1 MLKTLRFAQDA
12 TQMFMA
18 MVKLE
23 NLSKGYL
30 ATLCFLI
37 FIDYAS
43 KIIALNYIEVL
54 QQSDFLPLID
64 FLIVFNSGIAFSFLD
79 LNNFVSRYILLI
91 LIFFITLYFFKIFL
105 DEKNDLKKKALLLI
119 ISGALGNFID
129 RLPDGIVTD
138 FLHFKP
144 FDFSL
149 FIFNF
154 ADAFITIGAI
164 IFIFSELILLKS
176 KNESKN

>member
-1 MLKTLRFAQDA
+1 
-12 TQMFMA
+12 

-23 NLSKGYL
+23 NLSKGYIV
-30 ATLCFLI
+30 TLCFLI

-43 KIIALNYIEVL
+43 KIIALNYIEAL
-54 QQSDFLPLID
+54 QQNDFIPLID

-79 LNNFVSRYILLI
+79 FNNFVSRYILLVV
-91 LIFFITLYFFKIFL
+91 IFFITFYFFKIFL
-105 DEKNDLKKKALLLI
+105 DEKDDLKKKSLLLI
-119 ISGALGNFID
+119 IAGALGNFFD
-129 RLPDGIVTD
+129 RLPDGVVTD

-154 ADAFITIGAI
+154 ADAYITLGAI

-176 KNESKN
+176 KNETKN

>member
-1 MLKTLRFAQDA
+1 
-12 TQMFMA
+12 MFMA

-30 ATLCFLI
+30 VTLCFLL
-37 FIDYAS
+37 FIDYLS

-54 QQSDFLPLID
+54 QQNDFLPLID

-79 LNNFVSRYILLI
+79 FNNFVSRYILLI
-91 LIFFITLYFFKIFL
+91 IVFLITMYFLKIFL
-105 DEKNDLKKKALLLI
+105 DEKDNLKKKSFLLI
-119 ISGALGNFID
+119 IAGALGNFID
-129 RLPDGIVTD
+129 RLPDGVVTD

-154 ADAFITIGAI
+154 ADAYITLGAI

-176 KNESKN
+176 KHEAKN

>member
-1 MLKTLRFAQDA
+1 
-12 TQMFMA
+12 MFMV

-30 ATLCFLI
+30 ATLFFLI
-37 FIDYAS
+37 LIDYAS
-43 KIIALNYIEVL
+43 KIIALNHIETL
-54 QQSDFLPLID
+54 QQNDFLPLID

-79 LNNFVSRYILLI
+79 LNNFVSRYILSI
-91 LIFFITLYFFKIFL
+91 IIFFITFYFFKFFL
-105 DEKNDLKKKALLLI
+105 DEKDTLKKKALLLI
-119 ISGALGNFID
+119 VSGALGNFID
-129 RLPDGIVTD
+129 RLPDGLVTD

-154 ADAFITIGAI
+154 ADAYITIGAI

>member
-1 MLKTLRFAQDA
+1 
-12 TQMFMA
+12 MFMV

-23 NLSKGYL
+23 NLSKGYIV
-30 ATLCFLI
+30 TLCLLI
-37 FIDYAS
+37 IIDYAS
-43 KIIALNYIEVL
+43 KIIALNYIEAL
-54 QQSDFLPLID
+54 QQNDFIPLID

-79 LNNFVSRYILLI
+79 FNNFVSRYILLVV
-91 LIFFITLYFFKIFL
+91 IFFITFYFFKIFL
-105 DEKNDLKKKALLLI
+105 DEKDDLKKKSLLLI
-119 ISGALGNFID
+119 IAGALGNFID

>member
-1 MLKTLRFAQDA
+1 
-12 TQMFMA
+12 

-37 FIDYAS
+37 FVDYVS
-43 KIIALNYIEVL
+43 KIIALNHIEAF
-54 QQSDFLPLID
+54 QQNDFLPLID
-64 FLIVFNSGIAFSFLD
+64 FLLVFNSGIAFSFLD

-105 DEKNDLKKKALLLI
+105 DEKNDLKKRALLLI
-119 ISGALGNFID
+119 ISGALGNLID

-154 ADAFITIGAI
+154 ADAYITIGAI

>member
-1 MLKTLRFAQDA
+1 MV
-12 TQMFMA
+12 

-37 FIDYAS
+37 FVDYVS
-43 KIIALNYIEVL
+43 KIIALNHIEAF
-54 QQSDFLPLID
+54 QQNDFLPLID
-64 FLIVFNSGIAFSFLD
+64 FLLVFNSGIAFSFLD

-91 LIFFITLYFFKIFL
+91 FIFFITLYFFKIFL
-105 DEKNDLKKKALLLI
+105 DEKNDLKKRALLLI
-119 ISGALGNFID
+119 ISGALGNLID

-154 ADAFITIGAI
+154 ADAYITIGAI

>member
-1 MLKTLRFAQDA
+1 
-12 TQMFMA
+12 MFMA

-23 NLSKGYL
+23 NLSKRYL
-30 ATLCFLI
+30 VALFFLV

-43 KIIALNYIEVL
+43 KIIALNHIQTL
-54 QQSDFLPLID
+54 QQNDFLPLID

-105 DEKNDLKKKALLLI
+105 DEKDNLKKKALLLI
-119 ISGALGNFID
+119 VSGALGNFID

-138 FLHFKP
+138 FLHLKP

-149 FIFNF
+149 FNLSDLLIFTG
-154 ADAFITIGAI
+154 ILGL
-164 IFIFSELILLKS
+164 IFLLFDKL
-176 KNESKN
+176 K

>member
-1 MLKTLRFAQDA
+1 
-12 TQMFMA
+12 MFMV

-23 NLSKGYL
+23 NLSKGYIV
-30 ATLCFLI
+30 TLCLLI

-43 KIIALNYIEVL
+43 KIIALNYIEAL
-54 QQSDFLPLID
+54 QQNNFIPFID
-64 FLIVFNSGIAFSFLD
+64 FLIVFNSGIAFSLLD

-91 LIFFITLYFFKIFL
+91 VIFFITLYFFKIFL
-105 DEKNDLKKKALLLI
+105 DEKDNLKKKSFLLI
-119 ISGALGNFID
+119 IAGALGNFFD
-129 RLPDGIVTD
+129 RLPDGVVTD
-138 FLHFKP
+138 FLHFNP

-154 ADAFITIGAI
+154 ADAYITIGAI

>member
-1 MLKTLRFAQDA
+1 MV
-12 TQMFMA
+12 

-37 FIDYAS
+37 FVDYVS
-43 KIIALNYIEVL
+43 KIIALNHIEAF
-54 QQSDFLPLID
+54 QQNDFLPLIV
-64 FLIVFNSGIAFSFLD
+64 FLLVFNSGIAFSFLD

-105 DEKNDLKKKALLLI
+105 DEKNDLKKRALLLI
-119 ISGALGNFID
+119 ISGALGNLID

-154 ADAFITIGAI
+154 ADAYITIGAI

>member
-1 MLKTLRFAQDA
+1 
-12 TQMFMA
+12 

-23 NLSKGYL
+23 NLSKGYI

-37 FIDYAS
+37 IIDYAS
-43 KIIALNYIEVL
+43 KIIALNYIEAL
-54 QQSDFLPLID
+54 QQNDFIPLID

-79 LNNFVSRYILLI
+79 FNNFVSRYILLVV
-91 LIFFITLYFFKIFL
+91 IFFITFYFFKIFL
-105 DEKNDLKKKALLLI
+105 DEKDDLKKKSLLLI
-119 ISGALGNFID
+119 IAGALGNFFD
-129 RLPDGIVTD
+129 RLPDGVVTD

-154 ADAFITIGAI
+154 ADAYITLGAI

>member
-1 MLKTLRFAQDA
+1 MV
-12 TQMFMA
+12 

-37 FIDYAS
+37 FVDYVS
-43 KIIALNYIEVL
+43 KIIALNHIEAF
-54 QQSDFLPLID
+54 QQNDFLPLID
-64 FLIVFNSGIAFSFLD
+64 FLLVFNSGIAFSFLD

-105 DEKNDLKKKALLLI
+105 DEKNDLKKRALLLI
-119 ISGALGNFID
+119 ISGALGNLID

-154 ADAFITIGAI
+154 ADAYITIGAI

>member
-1 MLKTLRFAQDA
+1 
-12 TQMFMA
+12 MA

-23 NLSKGYL
+23 NLSKGYIV
-30 ATLCFLI
+30 ALI
-37 FIDYAS
+37 LLVLIDYAS

-54 QQSDFLPLID
+54 QQTDFLPLID

-91 LIFFITLYFFKIFL
+91 LVFFITLYFFKIFL
-105 DEKNDLKKKALLLI
+105 DEKSDIKKKALLLI
-119 ISGALGNFID
+119 ISGALGNLID

-144 FDFSL
+144 FDYSL
-149 FIFNF
+149 FVFNF
-154 ADAFITIGAI
+154 ADAYITTGAI
-164 IFIFSELILLKS
+164 IFIISELILLKS
-176 KNESKN
+176 KNEPEN

>member
-1 MLKTLRFAQDA
+1 MV
-12 TQMFMA
+12 

-37 FIDYAS
+37 FVDYVS
-43 KIIALNYIEVL
+43 KIIALNHIEAF
-54 QQSDFLPLID
+54 QQNDFLPLID
-64 FLIVFNSGIAFSFLD
+64 FLLVFNSGIAFSFLD

-91 LIFFITLYFFKIFL
+91 FIFFITLYFFKIFL
-105 DEKNDLKKKALLLI
+105 DEKNDLKKRALLLI
-119 ISGALGNFID
+119 ISGALGNLID

-154 ADAFITIGAI
+154 ADAYITIGAI

-176 KNESKN
+176 KHETKN

>member
-1 MLKTLRFAQDA
+1 
-12 TQMFMA
+12 MFMV

-23 NLSKGYL
+23 NLSKGYIV
-30 ATLCFLI
+30 TLCFLI

-43 KIIALNYIEVL
+43 KIIALNYIEAL
-54 QQSDFLPLID
+54 QQNDFIPLID

-91 LIFFITLYFFKIFL
+91 VIFFITLYFFKIFL
-105 DEKNDLKKKALLLI
+105 DEKDNLKKKSFLLI
-119 ISGALGNFID
+119 TAGALGNFFD
-129 RLPDGIVTD
+129 RLPDGVVTD

-154 ADAFITIGAI
+154 ADAYITLGAI
-164 IFIFSELILLKS
+164 IFMFSELILLKS
-176 KNESKN
+176 KHETKN

>member
-1 MLKTLRFAQDA
+1 MTLRFVQGVI
-12 TQMFMA
+12 QMFMV

-30 ATLCFLI
+30 VTLCFLI
-37 FIDYAS
+37 FIDYFS

-54 QQSDFLPLID
+54 QQNDFLPLID

-91 LIFFITLYFFKIFL
+91 IVFFITMYFLKIFL
-105 DEKNDLKKKALLLI
+105 DEKDNLKKKSFLLI
-119 ISGALGNFID
+119 IAGALGNFID
-129 RLPDGIVTD
+129 RLPDGVVTD

-144 FDFSL
+144 FDLSL

-154 ADAFITIGAI
+154 ADAYITLGAI

-176 KNESKN
+176 KHETKN

>member
-1 MLKTLRFAQDA
+1 
-12 TQMFMA
+12 MFMA

-23 NLSKGYL
+23 NLSKGYIV
-30 ATLCFLI
+30 TLCFLI

-105 DEKNDLKKKALLLI
+105 DEKDDLKKKALLLI

>member
-1 MLKTLRFAQDA
+1 
-12 TQMFMA
+12 

>member
-1 MLKTLRFAQDA
+1 
-12 TQMFMA
+12 MFMV

-23 NLSKGYL
+23 NLSKGHIV
-30 ATLCFLI
+30 TLCLLI
-37 FIDYAS
+37 FIDYVS
-43 KIIALNYIEVL
+43 KIIALNHIEAL
-54 QQSDFLPLID
+54 QQNDFIPLID

-79 LNNFVSRYILLI
+79 FNNFVSRYILLVV
-91 LIFFITLYFFKIFL
+91 IFFITFYFFKIFL
-105 DEKNDLKKKALLLI
+105 DEKDDLKKKSLLLI
-119 ISGALGNFID
+119 IAGALGNFFD
-129 RLPDGIVTD
+129 RLPDGVVTD

-154 ADAFITIGAI
+154 ADAYITLGAI

-176 KNESKN
+176 KHETKN

>member
-1 MLKTLRFAQDA
+1 MV
-12 TQMFMA
+12 

-37 FIDYAS
+37 FVDYVS
-43 KIIALNYIEVL
+43 KIIALNHIEAF
-54 QQSDFLPLID
+54 QQNDFLPLID
-64 FLIVFNSGIAFSFLD
+64 FLLVFNSGIAFSFLD

-105 DEKNDLKKKALLLI
+105 DEKNDLKKRALLLI
-119 ISGALGNFID
+119 ISGALGNLID

-154 ADAFITIGAI
+154 ADAYITIGAI

-176 KNESKN
+176 KHEAKN

>member
-1 MLKTLRFAQDA
+1 MKMTLRFAQGVI
-12 TQMFMA
+12 QIFMV

-37 FIDYAS
+37 FVDYVS
-43 KIIALNYIEVL
+43 KIIALNHIEAF
-54 QQSDFLPLID
+54 QQNDFLPLID
-64 FLIVFNSGIAFSFLD
+64 FLLVFNSGIAFSFLD

-91 LIFFITLYFFKIFL
+91 FIFFITLYFFKIFL
-105 DEKNDLKKKALLLI
+105 DEKNDLKKRALLLI
-119 ISGALGNFID
+119 ISGALGNLID

-154 ADAFITIGAI
+154 ADAYITIGAI

>member
-1 MLKTLRFAQDA
+1 
-12 TQMFMA
+12 MFMA

-30 ATLCFLI
+30 VTLCFLL
-37 FIDYAS
+37 FIDYLS

-54 QQSDFLPLID
+54 QQNDFLPLID

-105 DEKNDLKKKALLLI
+105 DEKNDLKKRALLLI
-119 ISGALGNFID
+119 ISGALGNLID

-154 ADAFITIGAI
+154 ADACITIGAI

>member
-1 MLKTLRFAQDA
+1 
-12 TQMFMA
+12 MA

-30 ATLCFLI
+30 ATLCFLV
-37 FIDYAS
+37 FIDFAS

-54 QQSDFLPLID
+54 QKNDFLPLID
-64 FLIVFNSGIAFSFLD
+64 FYIVFNSGIAFSFLD

-91 LIFFITLYFFKIFL
+91 LIFCITLYFFKIFL
-105 DEKNDLKKKALLLI
+105 DEKDNLKKKSLLLI
-119 ISGALGNFID
+119 IGGALGNFID

-138 FLHFKP
+138 FLNLKP

-149 FIFNF
+149 FIFNL
-154 ADAFITIGAI
+154 ADAYITFGAI
-164 IFIFSELILLKS
+164 IFIISELILLKS
-176 KNESKN
+176 KNERKN

>member
-1 MLKTLRFAQDA
+1 
-12 TQMFMA
+12 MFMA

-30 ATLCFLI
+30 VTLCFLL
-37 FIDYAS
+37 FTDYIS

-54 QQSDFLPLID
+54 QQNDFLPLID
-64 FLIVFNSGIAFSFLD
+64 FYIVFNSGIAFSFLD

-91 LIFFITLYFFKIFL
+91 LIFCITLYFFKIFL
-105 DEKNDLKKKALLLI
+105 DEKDNLKKKSLLLI
-119 ISGALGNFID
+119 IGGALGNFID

-138 FLHFKP
+138 FLNLKP

-149 FIFNF
+149 FIFNL
-154 ADAFITIGAI
+154 ADAYITFGAI
-164 IFIFSELILLKS
+164 IFIISELILLKS
-176 KNESKN
+176 KNERKN

>member
-1 MLKTLRFAQDA
+1 MTLRFAQGVI
-12 TQMFMA
+12 QIFMV

-37 FIDYAS
+37 FVDYVS
-43 KIIALNYIEVL
+43 KIIALNHIEAF
-54 QQSDFLPLID
+54 QQNDFLPLID
-64 FLIVFNSGIAFSFLD
+64 FLLVFNSGIAFSFLD

-105 DEKNDLKKKALLLI
+105 DEKNDLKKRALLLI
-119 ISGALGNFID
+119 ISGALGNLID

-154 ADAFITIGAI
+154 ADAYITIGAI